1 MKPYLF
7 LLAFGLCGY
16 AFAQDNEFHLD
27 KEYDID
33 PAGTIELHS
42 DDAQITITG
51 TDRSTAHVKIDWELN
66 TTGIVSGQKDF
77 DVEVTP
83 KNGNL
88 TIRQQEKGNLSVVGS
103 VNEDYT
109 IVIEA
114 PKGVSLKLKG
124 DDDDYEIRNING
136 SIVLNNDDGDA
147 HLTQCGS
154 DYFEFN
160 VTDGDIKLD
169 QGQGELVV
177 KMDDGNLEVENG
189 RFTKIDARN
198 DDGDLIIETSLA
210 DGGTYALKTS
220 DADIRFTVTEGGGNF
235 DIQHDDSSIR
245 TSNSFRMLEE
255 DETFTRLQL
264 PDGNAEVTIR
274 TDDSQIRLNSG
285 R

>member
-1 MKPYLF
+1 MKSYF
-7 LLAFGLCGY
+7 LLFAFGLSSH

-33 PAGTIELHS
+33 DAGTIELYS

-51 TDRSTAHVKIDWELN
+51 TDRSTAHIKIDWELN
-66 TTGIVSGQKDF
+66 TTGVVSGRKDF

-83 KNGNL
+83 ENGNL
-88 TIRQQEKGNLSVVGS
+88 TIRQQEKGNLSVIGS

-109 IVIEA
+109 IAIEA
-114 PKGVSLKLKG
+114 PEGVSLKLRG
-124 DDDDYEIRNING
+124 DDDDYTIRNIDG
-136 SIVLNNDDGDA
+136 SIVLTNDDGNA
-147 HLTQCGS
+147 RLTQCGG

-160 VTDGDIKLD
+160 VDDGDVELD

-235 DIQHDDSSIR
+235 DIRHDDSSIR
-245 TSNSFRMLEE
+245 TSDSFRMLEE

-264 PDGNAEVTIR
+264 PDGDAEVTIS
-274 TDDSQIRLNSG
+274 TDDSQIRLST